1 MIPFHSNSKQHDELS
16 HELAKALGSIDLTDD
31 TAFAGAVERFEHALA
46 DYCQVDAAIAVA
58 SGTDALIIALRALD
72 APPGAEVITCDF
84 GFYATAA
91 SIVMA
96 GFTPVFVDVGPDRM
110 VMDLDAVR
118 DAISPKTAAIVPV
131 HLFGEAIDMKALKE
145 IADQH
150 SITIVE
156 DVAQALG
163 ARSAGQ
169 YVGSF
174 GAASGISFNWS
185 KHLSS
190 FSNGGAV
197 LTNDREI
204 AARARSLRGHGNA
217 GGFRHTRMGLNSR
230 LNPFEAALLSA
241 KLPHLDTWIAR
252 RQEIAARYMRN
263 FASSPNVVT
272 PTATKVGAHV
282 YHKYTIRVPDR
293 DGLRQKLADR
303 GIGTLV
309 CYPWLLHDQPAFEGH
324 ALRAHSSDRATEVAA
339 EVISIPV
346 YPELTDAEVD
356 FISETIVSY
365 VESAS

>member
-1 MIPFHSNSKQHDELS
+1 MIPFHSNSRQHDALSQELG
-16 HELAKALGSIDLTDD
+16 KALGSIDLKDD
-31 TAFAGAVERFEHALA
+31 TAFAHTIEEFEGRLA
-46 DYCQVDAAIAVA
+46 DYCQVDSAVAVA

-91 SIVMA
+91 SIIMA
-96 GFTPVFVDVGPDRM
+96 GFTPVFVDVAPDRM

-118 DAISPKTAAIVPV
+118 NAISPKTAAIVPV
-131 HLFGEAIDMKALKE
+131 HLFGEAIDMSVLQQ
-145 IADQH
+145 IAEQY

-169 YVGSF
+169 LVGSF
-174 GAASGISFNWS
+174 GTASGISFNWS

-197 LTNDREI
+197 LTNDQEI
-204 AARARSLRGHGNA
+204 AGRLRSLRGHGNA
-217 GGFRHTRMGLNSR
+217 GSFRHTRMGLNSR

-241 KLPHLDTWIAR
+241 KLPHLDAWIAR
-252 RQEIAARYMRN
+252 RREIAARYTRN
-263 FASSPNVVT
+263 FASCPNVVA
-272 PTATKVGAHV
+272 PAATEAEEHV

-293 DGLRQKLADR
+293 DGLRKHLADH
-303 GIGTLV
+303 GVGTLV
-309 CYPWLLHDQPAFEGH
+309 CYPWLLHDQPAFEGQ
-324 ALRAHSSDRATEVAA
+324 ALRAHSFDRAAEVAA

-365 VESAS
+365 VESAA

>member
-1 MIPFHSNSKQHDELS
+1 MIPFHSNSRQHDELS
-16 HELAKALGSIDLTDD
+16 EVISESLGAIDLKDD
-31 TAFAGAVERFEHALA
+31 TAFGQTVERFEGMLA
-46 DYCQVDAAIAVA
+46 DYCQVGSAVAVA

-91 SIVMA
+91 SIIMA
-96 GFTPVFVDVGPDRM
+96 GFTPVFVDVAPDRM

-131 HLFGEAIDMKALKE
+131 HLFGEAIDMSALQQ

-150 SITIVE
+150 SIAIVE

-163 ARSAGQ
+163 ARSGGQ
-169 YVGSF
+169 LVGSF
-174 GAASGISFNWS
+174 GTASAISFNWS

-197 LTNDREI
+197 LTNDQEV
-204 AARARSLRGHGNA
+204 AARLRSLRGHGNA
-217 GGFRHTRMGLNSR
+217 GGFRHTRMGINSR
-230 LNPFEAALLSA
+230 LNPFEAGLLSA
-241 KLPHLDTWIAR
+241 KLPYLDSWIAR
-252 RQEIAARYMRN
+252 RREIAARYTTN
-263 FASSPNVVT
+263 FASSPDVVT
-272 PTATKVGAHV
+272 PAATETEAHV

-293 DGLRQKLADR
+293 DGLRKHLADE
-303 GIGTLV
+303 GVGTLV

-324 ALRAHSSDRATEVAA
+324 ALRAHSFGRAAEVAA

-346 YPELTDAEVD
+346 YPELSDGEVD
-356 FISETIVSY
+356 FISETIASY
-365 VESAS
+365 VSSAA

>member
-1 MIPFHSNSKQHDELS
+1 MIPFHSNSRQHDNLS
-16 HELAKALGSIDLTDD
+16 QDLTGALGSIDLKDD
-31 TAFAGAVERFEHALA
+31 TAFARAVEKFEGMLA
-46 DYCQVDAAIAVA
+46 DYCQVDSAVAVA

-72 APPGAEVITCDF
+72 APAGAEVITCDF

-91 SIVMA
+91 SIIMA
-96 GFTPVFVDVGPDRM
+96 GFTPVFVDVAPGRM

-118 DAISPKTAAIVPV
+118 DAISPNTAAIVPV
-131 HLFGEAIDMKALKE
+131 HLFGEAIDMLALKQ

-169 YVGSF
+169 RVGSF
-174 GAASGISFNWS
+174 GTASGISFNWS

-204 AARARSLRGHGNA
+204 ATRVRSLRGHGNA
-217 GGFRHTRMGLNSR
+217 GSFRHTRMGLNSR
-230 LNPFEAALLSA
+230 LNPFEATLLST

-252 RQEIAARYMRN
+252 RREIAARYTRN
-263 FASSPNVVT
+263 FASSSNVVT
-272 PTATKVGAHV
+272 PTATEAEAHV

-293 DGLRQKLADR
+293 DRLRKQLADQ
-303 GIGTLV
+303 GVGALV

-324 ALRAHSSDRATEVAA
+324 ALRPHSFDRATEVAA

-346 YPELTDAEVD
+346 YPELTDAEID
-356 FISETIVSY
+356 FISETILSH